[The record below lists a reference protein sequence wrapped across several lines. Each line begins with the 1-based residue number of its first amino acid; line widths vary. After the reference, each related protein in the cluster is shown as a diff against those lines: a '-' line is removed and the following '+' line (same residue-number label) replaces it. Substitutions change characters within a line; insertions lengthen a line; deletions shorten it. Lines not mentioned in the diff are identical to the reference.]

1 MKEYVDLFYKDL
13 EIAFATYCHPP
24 VIGGAWGGEPGWY
37 EVEHVKVDY
46 TYEVEKELVVEALM
60 GLGEENISRQE
71 IDNDFDAIFEKHEN
85 KLLELFKEQAIEEA
99 EENYDYGY
107 DDLEPLEIKEE

>member
-13 EIAFATYCHPP
+13 EITITTDYHPP

-37 EVEHVKVDY
+37 DVEYIKIDY
-46 TYEVEKELVVEALM
+46 TYEVEKALIVEALM
-60 GLGEENISRQE
+60 GLGEEE

-99 EENYDYGY
+99 ENNYDYP
-107 DDLEPLEIKEE
+107 DQDLEPLEIKESERV

>member
-13 EIAFATYCHPP
+13 EIAVATDYHPP
-24 VIGGAWGGEPGWY
+24 VIGGAWGGEPEWY
-37 EVEHVKVDY
+37 DVEYIKVDY
-46 TYEVEKELVVEALM
+46 TYEVEKELVIEALV
-60 GLGEENISRQE
+60 GLGESKEE

-107 DDLEPLEIKEE
+107 EDLGTYIRRNI